1 MTNLDA
7 ETRTTGIRPA
17 ATLGLTAAMAALA
30 VALGFALPAARHPG
44 TAVSFGL
51 VIMIVIAVIAE
62 LASVDQRVGAHNH
75 TLSLSEVGLVV
86 GLAFAAPSTVVVG
99 RVVGGLIVFGA
110 VKRIPGPKLAFNV
123 ALFALETTVAAA
135 VFHGVIAGSTV
146 VEPRG
151 WIALTLAV
159 VGATLVGLTAVRM
172 ILAIHA
178 AHAAPQPMGTAFF
191 SLAITATGTA
201 IGILA
206 VIGLDT
212 HVVAAVVV
220 ITLIAFVY
228 GAMRTI
234 SSLLRRAV

>member
-51 VIMIVIAVIAE
+51 VLMIVIAVIAE

-159 VGATLVGLTAVRM
+159 AGATLVGLTAVRM
-172 ILAIHA
+172 ILAI
-178 AHAAPQPMGTAFF
+178 HAAPQPMGTAFF

-206 VIGLDT
+206 VIGLDA